1 MNQEKTLAGVV
12 TSQTNNE
19 ASFSEEVENNVSNST
34 LSVKERIELFEK
46 GTKQEPDLNT
56 ECKLAS
62 LNVISNSS
70 DSSITAKIDEA
81 GADFSVSC
89 SSLVLDDGKDIED
102 EFNAVCEANGIEY
115 NRPYSLDQFE
125 AASKTSSNPKIDNTK
140 EMQKEEE
147 DKELGDKPK
156 PLPRNGMLEKDNI
169 RNVAPPSPRTA
180 ENHRLS
186 IIQDIAPPKL
196 PHSSFQLNG
205 EKCDEQEAIGEPM
218 YATIDKNKKFSKRG
232 LDGEINDQSPEMEK
246 SNSEETSIKKGSED
260 IIGEPV
266 DLNTK
271 FLKKSLEGGDSG
283 IDNRS
288 AEMTRSNSQVTE
300 MSESCGNQGWEN
312 MSLNHDSPVT
322 LSTSSSEKSDNEE
335 TPLIKKE
342 KKTNRILPRVKY
354 AVQQKEFI
362 IFGIAAVA
370 LSVSAALVYLQD
382 KAQFIAFFA
391 NSVIYVTIP
400 ILAVALLV
408 AISPIF
414 CGIKQFRDTEECQIG
429 RKNANETLNQVR
441 EYQSKDKVI
450 KSVKLEYGNGTHSH
464 FTLNA
469 WEGKNN
475 FINIDD
481 KVISRR
487 NKVES
492 VIKDRPLF
500 TALLSSL
507 VAANIVLPLLLYV
520 EGGINSVQKFYQN
533 ALINNVGL
541 SLLIG
546 SSILALSVIFLGVH
560 YYRKTN
566 CTNLVYCEERIEP
579 EKVNGKFIEEIKEAR
594 TKVLEENHSKDAKC
608 SSLTLE
614 QVVVE
619 SHNYKDAI
627 YSIS

>member
-1 MNQEKTLAGVV
+1 MNQAKTSAGVV
-12 TSQTNNE
+12 TSQTSNE
-19 ASFSEEVENNVSNST
+19 TSFSEEVENNVSDST
-34 LSVKERIELFEK
+34 LSVKKRIELFEK
-46 GTKQEPDLNT
+46 GTKQTPIIKEKHMKQTCGSHDLKQCNT
-56 ECKLAS
+56 EYKAAFS
-62 LNVISNSS
+62 NVIRNGS
-70 DSSITAKIDEA
+70 DSSITLEMDEA
-81 GADFSVSC
+81 GADQFDAL
-89 SSLVLDDGKDIED
+89 SSLDEGEDIED
-102 EFNAVCEANGIEY
+102 EFNAVCEANRIGY
-115 NRPYSLDQFE
+115 NGGYYPDQFNV
-125 AASKTSSNPKIDNTK
+125 AFSTSSNCQTYDTIDVH
-140 EMQKEEE
+140 EE
-147 DKELGDKPK
+147 DRKSGDKPK
-156 PLPRNGMLEKDNI
+156 SSPKIVQQDNS
-169 RNVAPPSPRTA
+169 RSVAPPSPRTA
-180 ENHRLS
+180 KNHVS
-186 IIQDIAPPKL
+186 NVIQSIAPSK
-196 PHSSFQLNG
+196 SSLEVKSYNEENIEELVNADPIYSEINEELANG
-205 EKCDEQEAIGEPM
+205 EPIYSKINQDTKSP
-218 YATIDKNKKFSKRG
+218 KK
-232 LDGEINDQSPEMEK
+232 
-246 SNSEETSIKKGSED
+246 
-260 IIGEPV
+260 V
-266 DLNTK
+266 
-271 FLKKSLEGGDSG
+271 LEGNDSG
-283 IDNRS
+283 ISGNSFGVQRSDLQKLKDNSISDREGASERS
-288 AEMTRSNSQVTE
+288 SI
-300 MSESCGNQGWEN
+300 
-312 MSLNHDSPVT
+312 DT
-322 LSTSSSEKSDNEE
+322 LSDISSNILLHESDQTNSGGVNSE

-342 KKTNRILPRVKY
+342 KKTNRILPRIKY
-354 AVQQKEFI
+354 TVQQKEFI

-370 LSVSAALVYLQD
+370 LSVSAALVYLQN
-382 KAQFIAFFA
+382 KAQLIAFFA
-391 NSVIYVTIP
+391 NSTIYVTIP

-414 CGIKQFRDTEECQIG
+414 CGIKQFRDIEECQVG
-429 RKNANETLNQVR
+429 RKNANETLNQVLK
-441 EYQSKDKVI
+441 YQPKDKVI
-450 KSVKLEYGNGTHSH
+450 KSVKLEYSNGTHSH

>member
-619 SHNYKDAI
+619 SHN
-627 YSIS
+627 

>member
-1 MNQEKTLAGVV
+1 MHSMNQAKTSAGVV
-12 TSQTNNE
+12 TSQTSNE
-19 ASFSEEVENNVSNST
+19 TSLFSEEVENNVSDST
-34 LSVKERIELFEK
+34 LSVKKRIELFEK
-46 GTKQEPDLNT
+46 GTKQTPIIKEKHMKQTCGSHDLKQCNT
-56 ECKLAS
+56 EYKAAFS
-62 LNVISNSS
+62 NVIRNGS
-70 DSSITAKIDEA
+70 DSSITLEMDEA
-81 GADFSVSC
+81 GADQFDAL
-89 SSLVLDDGKDIED
+89 SSLDEGEDIED
-102 EFNAVCEANGIEY
+102 EFNAVCEANGIGY
-115 NRPYSLDQFE
+115 NGGYYPDQFNV
-125 AASKTSSNPKIDNTK
+125 AFSTSSNCQTYDKIDVH
-140 EMQKEEE
+140 EE
-147 DKELGDKPK
+147 DRKSGDKPK
-156 PLPRNGMLEKDNI
+156 SSPKIVQQDNS
-169 RNVAPPSPRTA
+169 RSVAPPSPRTA
-180 ENHRLS
+180 KNHVS
-186 IIQDIAPPKL
+186 NVIQSIAPSK
-196 PHSSFQLNG
+196 SSLEVKSYNEENIEELVNADPIYSEINEELANG
-205 EKCDEQEAIGEPM
+205 EPIYSKINQDTKSP
-218 YATIDKNKKFSKRG
+218 KK
-232 LDGEINDQSPEMEK
+232 
-246 SNSEETSIKKGSED
+246 
-260 IIGEPV
+260 V
-266 DLNTK
+266 
-271 FLKKSLEGGDSG
+271 LEGSDSG
-283 IDNRS
+283 ISGNSFGVQRSDLQKLKDNSISDREGASERS
-288 AEMTRSNSQVTE
+288 SI
-300 MSESCGNQGWEN
+300 
-312 MSLNHDSPVT
+312 DT
-322 LSTSSSEKSDNEE
+322 LSDISSNILLHESDQTNSGGVNSE

-354 AVQQKEFI
+354 TVQQKEFI

-370 LSVSAALVYLQD
+370 LSVSAALVYLQN
-382 KAQFIAFFA
+382 KAQLVAFFA
-391 NSVIYVTIP
+391 NSTIHVTIP

-429 RKNANETLNQVR
+429 GKNANETLNQVR
-441 EYQSKDKVI
+441 EYQPKDKVI
-450 KSVKLEYGNGTHSH
+450 KSVRLEYSNGTHSH

-469 WEGKNN
+469 WKGKNN

-507 VAANIVLPLLLYV
+507 VAANIVWPLLLYV

-533 ALINNVGL
+533 ALINNAGL

-619 SHNYKDAI
+619 SHNYKDVI

>member
-1 MNQEKTLAGVV
+1 MHSMNQAKTSAGVV
-12 TSQTNNE
+12 TSQTSNE
-19 ASFSEEVENNVSNST
+19 TSFSEEVENNVSDST
-34 LSVKERIELFEK
+34 LSVKKRIELFEK
-46 GTKQEPDLNT
+46 GTKQTPIIKEKHMKQTCGSHDLKQCNT
-56 ECKLAS
+56 EYKAAFS
-62 LNVISNSS
+62 NVIRNGS
-70 DSSITAKIDEA
+70 DSSITLEMDEA
-81 GADFSVSC
+81 GADQFDAL
-89 SSLVLDDGKDIED
+89 SSLDEGEDIED
-102 EFNAVCEANGIEY
+102 EFNAVCEANGIGY
-115 NRPYSLDQFE
+115 NGGYYPDQFNV
-125 AASKTSSNPKIDNTK
+125 AFSTSSNCQTYDTIDVH
-140 EMQKEEE
+140 EE
-147 DKELGDKPK
+147 DRKSGDKPK
-156 PLPRNGMLEKDNI
+156 SSPKIVQQDNS
-169 RNVAPPSPRTA
+169 RSVAPPSPRTA
-180 ENHRLS
+180 KNHVS
-186 IIQDIAPPKL
+186 NVIQSIAPSK
-196 PHSSFQLNG
+196 SSLEVKSYNEENIEELVNADPIYSEINEELANG
-205 EKCDEQEAIGEPM
+205 EPIYSKINQDTKSP
-218 YATIDKNKKFSKRG
+218 KK
-232 LDGEINDQSPEMEK
+232 
-246 SNSEETSIKKGSED
+246 
-260 IIGEPV
+260 V
-266 DLNTK
+266 
-271 FLKKSLEGGDSG
+271 LEGSDSG
-283 IDNRS
+283 ISGNSFGVQRSDLQKLKDNSISDREGASERS
-288 AEMTRSNSQVTE
+288 SI
-300 MSESCGNQGWEN
+300 
-312 MSLNHDSPVT
+312 DT
-322 LSTSSSEKSDNEE
+322 LSDISSNILLHESDQTNSGGVNSE

-354 AVQQKEFI
+354 TVQQKELI

-370 LSVSAALVYLQD
+370 LSISAALVYLQN
-382 KAQFIAFFA
+382 KAQLIAFFA
-391 NSVIYVTIP
+391 NSTIYVTIP

-414 CGIKQFRDTEECQIG
+414 CGIKQFRDTEECQVG
-429 RKNANETLNQVR
+429 RKDANETLNQVR
-441 EYQSKDKVI
+441 EYQPKDKVI
-450 KSVKLEYGNGTHSH
+450 KSVKLEYSNGTHSH

-469 WEGKNN
+469 WKGKNN

>member
-1 MNQEKTLAGVV
+1 MHSMNQAKTSAGVV
-12 TSQTNNE
+12 TSQTTNE
-19 ASFSEEVENNVSNST
+19 TSFSEEVENNVSDST
-34 LSVKERIELFEK
+34 LSVKKRIELFEK

-62 LNVISNSS
+62 LNVISNSN

-125 AASKTSSNPKIDNTK
+125 AASNTSSNPKIDNTK

-218 YATIDKNKKFSKRG
+218 YATINQSKRFSKRG
-232 LDGEINDQSPEMEK
+232 LDGEINDQSPEIEK

-260 IIGEPV
+260 IIDEPV

-271 FLKKSLEGGDSG
+271 FLKKSLEGSDSG

-300 MSESCGNQGWEN
+300 MSEFCGSQGWEN

-322 LSTSSSEKSDNEE
+322 FSTSSSEKSDNKE

-354 AVQQKEFI
+354 TVQQKEFI

-370 LSVSAALVYLQD
+370 LSVSEALVYLQD
-382 KAQFIAFFA
+382 KAQLIAFFA
-391 NSVIYVTIP
+391 NSTIYVTIP

-414 CGIKQFRDTEECQIG
+414 CGIKQFRDTEECQVG

-441 EYQSKDKVI
+441 EYQPKDKVI
-450 KSVKLEYGNGTHSH
+450 KSVRLEYSNSTHSH

-469 WEGKNN
+469 WKSKND

-507 VAANIVLPLLLYV
+507 VAANIVWPLLLYV
-520 EGGINSVQKFYQN
+520 EGGISSVQKFYQN
-533 ALINNVGL
+533 ALINNQYL
-541 SLLIG
+541 
-546 SSILALSVIFLGVH
+546 
-560 YYRKTN
+560 
-566 CTNLVYCEERIEP
+566 
-579 EKVNGKFIEEIKEAR
+579 
-594 TKVLEENHSKDAKC
+594 
-608 SSLTLE
+608 
-614 QVVVE
+614 
-619 SHNYKDAI
+619 
-627 YSIS
+627 

>member
-1 MNQEKTLAGVV
+1 MNQAKTSAGVV
-12 TSQTNNE
+12 TSQTSNE
-19 ASFSEEVENNVSNST
+19 TSLFSEEVENNVSDST
-34 LSVKERIELFEK
+34 LSVKKRIELFEK

-102 EFNAVCEANGIEY
+102 EFNAVCEANGIGY

-125 AASKTSSNPKIDNTK
+125 AASNTSSNPKIDNTK

-147 DKELGDKPK
+147 DIELGDKPK

-218 YATIDKNKKFSKRG
+218 YATIDQSKKFSKRG

-246 SNSEETSIKKGSED
+246 SNSEETSIKKGSID
-260 IIGEPV
+260 EPV

-271 FLKKSLEGGDSG
+271 FLKKSLEGSDSG

-354 AVQQKEFI
+354 AVQQKEFV

-370 LSVSAALVYLQD
+370 LSASAALVYLQD
-382 KAQFIAFFA
+382 KGQFIAFFA
-391 NSVIYVTIP
+391 NSPLYITMPMIA
-400 ILAVALLV
+400 ITSLL
-408 AISPIF
+408 AISTIF

-429 RKNANETLNQVR
+429 GKNANETLNQVLK
-441 EYQSKDKVI
+441 YQPKDKVI

-469 WEGKNN
+469 WKGKDN

-507 VAANIVLPLLLYV
+507 VAANIVWPLLLYV
-520 EGGINSVQKFYQN
+520 EGGISSVQKFYQN
-533 ALINNVGL
+533 GLINNVGL
-541 SLLIG
+541 SVLVG
-546 SSILALSVIFLGVH
+546 SSILALSMICLGVH

>member
-1 MNQEKTLAGVV
+1 M
-12 TSQTNNE
+12 QTNNE
-19 ASFSEEVENNVSNST
+19 VSFSEEVENNASNST
-34 LSVKERIELFEK
+34 LSVKQRVEAIELSQK
-46 GTKQEPDLNT
+46 GTKQTYDSHDLKQCNT
-56 ECKLAS
+56 EYKAAFS
-62 LNVISNSS
+62 NVISNGS
-70 DSSITAKIDEA
+70 DGSITLEMDEA
-81 GADFSVSC
+81 GADQFDALSA
-89 SSLVLDDGKDIED
+89 LDEGEDID
-102 EFNAVCEANGIEY
+102 AEFNALFEKNKIGY
-115 NRPYSLDQFE
+115 NRPYSPDQFNV
-125 AASKTSSNPKIDNTK
+125 AFSTPSNYQTYNTIDVH
-140 EMQKEEE
+140 EE
-147 DKELGDKPK
+147 DRKSGDKPK
-156 PLPRNGMLEKDNI
+156 SLPKIVRQDNS
-169 RNVAPPSPRTA
+169 RSVAPPSPRTA
-180 ENHRLS
+180 ANHVS
-186 IIQDIAPPKL
+186 NIIQSIAPSK
-196 PHSSFQLNG
+196 SSLEVKSYNEENIEELVNADPIYSEINEELANG
-205 EKCDEQEAIGEPM
+205 EPIYSKINQDTKSP
-218 YATIDKNKKFSKRG
+218 KK
-232 LDGEINDQSPEMEK
+232 
-246 SNSEETSIKKGSED
+246 
-260 IIGEPV
+260 V
-266 DLNTK
+266 
-271 FLKKSLEGGDSG
+271 LEGSDSG
-283 IDNRS
+283 ISGNSFGVQRSDLQKLKDNSISDRKGASERS
-288 AEMTRSNSQVTE
+288 SI
-300 MSESCGNQGWEN
+300 
-312 MSLNHDSPVT
+312 DT
-322 LSTSSSEKSDNEE
+322 LSDISSNILPHESDQTNSGGVNSE
-335 TPLIKKE
+335 TPLVKTK

-579 EKVNGKFIEEIKEAR
+579 EKVNGKFIEETKEAR

-619 SHNYKDAI
+619 SHNYKDVI